1 MSQPDVSQIQ
11 VKIVLPEPPYLVCV
25 ALNNVYRLKICY
37 LLLCVFMLCLALL
50 LNSAVIVI
58 VLTISADKMVY
69 CSVFGQLTPDH
80 AKHVTDL
87 TYQELCKKNCLFIYI
102 FILVFFGL

>member
-1 MSQPDVSQIQ
+1 VSQPDVSQIQ
-11 VKIVLPEPPYLVCV
+11 VKIVLPEPPCLVCV

-58 VLTISADKMVY
+58 VLTVY
-69 CSVFGQLTPDH
+69 LLIKWCIVLFSVS
-80 AKHVTDL
+80 
-87 TYQELCKKNCLFIYI
+87 
-102 FILVFFGL
+102 